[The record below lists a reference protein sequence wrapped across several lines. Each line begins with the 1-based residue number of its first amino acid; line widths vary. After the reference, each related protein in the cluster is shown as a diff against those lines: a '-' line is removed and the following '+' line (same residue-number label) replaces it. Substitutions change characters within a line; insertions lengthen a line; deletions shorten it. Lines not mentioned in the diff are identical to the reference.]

1 MVNALFSLFIILTR
15 QRVGVNWDHLRI
27 ETRQINMQPEADTW
41 GDNVMYVQ

>member
-27 ETRQINMQPEADTW
+27 ETRQVNMLPEDGSFW
-41 GDNVMYVQ
+41 